1 MTAAVT
7 ETHRDLLEAPHTVS
21 LATVG
26 PDGRPQVTAIWAM
39 LDGDDVKTSL
49 LTTRQKTK
57 NLRARPVATLF
68 VIDPANP
75 FRTLEIRGDVDLDDD
90 PELGFFERI
99 VRFYGQDP
107 ESFPAEDGGRVVMT
121 LHPRHVVA
129 NG

>member
-1 MTAAVT
+1 LDT
-7 ETHRDLLEAPHTVS
+7 PGTVS

-49 LTTRQKTK
+49 MTSRQKYK
-57 NLRARPVATLF
+57 NLSERPQATLF
-68 VIDPANP
+68 SIDTANP
-75 FRTLEIRGDVDLDDD
+75 FRTLEIRGDVEFEDDADLA
-90 PELGFFERI
+90 FFETI

-107 ESFPAEDGGRVVMT
+107 QTFPAETSGRVVMT
-121 LHPRHVVA
+121 LHPRRVVA